1 MERLIVSAVNQAKPQ
16 PWCDRKQE
24 LQLLRK
30 GRKCAF
36 GKWRGDQMD
45 ALFKFLGEQ
54 PIALGVLLVLIA
66 ALFIVVVWAI
76 ALATKRGS
84 DISIWG
90 FIRIRGTR
98 IAGLSSNLIIEL
110 GSEDIRNHH
119 DFYEDVQKSKRTCSV
134 SVEFKQTFTTT
145 PQIFV
150 ALKKIDLGG
159 SLTKG
164 RGGSIDRLWLR
175 TEQASKDGFTLVFET
190 WDDSIVYDAS
200 ASWIAVGE

>member
-1 MERLIVSAVNQAKPQ
+1 
-16 PWCDRKQE
+16 
-24 LQLLRK
+24 
-30 GRKCAF
+30 
-36 GKWRGDQMD
+36 MD
-45 ALFKFLGEQ
+45 TLFKFLGEQ
-54 PIALGVLLVLIA
+54 PIALGVLLVLIVV
-66 ALFIVVVWAI
+66 LFIVVVWAI
-76 ALATKRGS
+76 VLATQRGS

-90 FIRIRGTR
+90 LRIRGTR
-98 IAGLSSNLIIEL
+98 IAGLSSNLLIEL

-119 DFYEDVQKSKRTCSV
+119 HFYEDVQKSKRTCSV
-134 SVEFKQTFTTT
+134 SVEFKQTFKTT

-175 TEQASKDGFTLVFET
+175 TEQESKDGFTLVFET
-190 WDDSIVYDAS
+190 WDDSIVYAAS